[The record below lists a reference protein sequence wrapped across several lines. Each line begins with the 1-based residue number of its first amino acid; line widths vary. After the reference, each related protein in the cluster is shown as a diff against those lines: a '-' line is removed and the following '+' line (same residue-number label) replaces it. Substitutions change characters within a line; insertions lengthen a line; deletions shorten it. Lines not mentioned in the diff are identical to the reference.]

1 MGGGPGPLCTGG
13 SIRVK
18 IGRMGGVVP
27 LQMDTGTNA
36 CQRKLKQPKRKP
48 RPINHHAFI
57 GAQMERIAHHVARAV
72 EMRREK
78 DIVRKSRIK
87 LGRGELLGST
97 DSRVLTRCD
106 YFNGYPAVALAP
118 SLSRSEHPHLEGIQ
132 AERQPV
138 TARIIGRPI
147 GQRSHCPDLSD
158 QKGLPRPTGHG
169 I

>member
-1 MGGGPGPLCTGG
+1 M
-13 SIRVK
+13 
-18 IGRMGGVVP
+18 VP
-27 LQMDTGTNA
+27 LQIKDTGTNA

-57 GAQMERIAHHVARAV
+57 GAQMERVAHHVARAV

-118 SLSRSEHPHLEGIQ
+118 SLSRSEHPHLDGIQ
-132 AERQPV
+132 AERQPP
-138 TARIIGRPI
+138 TAGVVDRAIGK
-147 GQRSHCPDLSD
+147 RSHFPYLRDR
-158 QKGLPRPTGHG
+158 QGPPRPVRHV